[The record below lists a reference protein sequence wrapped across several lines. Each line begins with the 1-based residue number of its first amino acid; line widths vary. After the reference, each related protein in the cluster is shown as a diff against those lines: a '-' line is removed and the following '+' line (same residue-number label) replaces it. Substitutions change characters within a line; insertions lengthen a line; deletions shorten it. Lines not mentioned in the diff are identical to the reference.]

1 MSRKASKTHDDCRSL
16 LCFGCAKSSCSKRL
30 GPSDKSLVEL
40 FFDQAFNWSDPKYPL
55 GICGPCQKALKATN
69 FSNPESVTKLTDSW
83 KSMPWLSDEHFAVP
97 SSPLRSSGKCPC
109 KICEAAKSQAPTKGF
124 KHFKKSNPFGSKES
138 KAGRPPKAASGLLC
152 KDCLAE
158 VKAGEEHKCSP
169 ANRRSSLLK
178 LAEADPQGSQMIAA
192 KVVKDLPG
200 SPGKGTKRLVQAHG
214 GKPLPVLPGGSAPV
228 RSNSKKVS
236 ARNVLAIQARTDLS
250 ARKRRQVVSDV
261 NRYHKMGSVSGRKVF
276 RSNVESD
283 ISEMKRIFSTHFE
296 TTEVTINGEK
306 TILAHVKSSD
316 QFEKYLLKCKG
327 IDHGNIL
334 NRISMDSGGDFL
346 KMSMNIIDMFEATD
360 PERLANSKR
369 LDPVKVGSPGALD
382 SGIKGLFILCIGQ
395 KVNETPE
402 AINTFFELTSLKDIQ
417 YKLAS
422 DFKVG
427 NICAGLMASNAMCP
441 CIYCNQLR
449 KNFHK
454 KGDDRTVGNI
464 REMFLEFEKA
474 NGVTPRNAKAMFDSV
489 CREPILPGCD
499 PTEKILHCIPPP
511 ELHLMEGITNHV
523 LTKIRRELPEFKEFL
538 HKLNLDREKY
548 EMYTTKCNFE
558 GNDCV
563 TILNHIDDFIASTT
577 CGVGTLPGLLVQP
590 HLHFLRAFSKVVS
603 SCFGFNLEPDYGE
616 KIDLAKEAFN
626 SLVKATA
633 GLMPRRRQVR
643 YFYKVH
649 VALLHVKDFVK
660 DFGPLGPYSEQ
671 AGETAHSWWSKLWV
685 NYRSLPMTQADRL
698 FWCLVEWNFRRLSL
712 ILGTTSDDED

>member
-138 KAGRPPKAASGLLC
+138 KAGHPPKAASGLLC

-158 VKAGEEHKCSP
+158 VKAGEEHKCSA

-192 KVVKDLPG
+192 RVVKDLPG

-296 TTEVTINGEK
+296 TTEVIINGEK

-334 NRISMDSGGDFL
+334 TSQECSDAHIEFMRGGGRCGESRTFISETLRLQKWPKTPFL
-346 KMSMNIIDMFEATD
+346 LI
-360 PERLANSKR
+360 LAQNV
-369 LDPVKVGSPGALD
+369 D
-382 SGIKGLFILCIGQ
+382 Q
-395 KVNETPE
+395 
-402 AINTFFELTSLKDIQ
+402 TFAEHTAQ
-417 YKLAS
+417 S
-422 DFKVG
+422 DRMHHF
-427 NICAGLMASNAMCP
+427 S
-441 CIYCNQLR
+441 
-449 KNFHK
+449 
-454 KGDDRTVGNI
+454 
-464 REMFLEFEKA
+464 
-474 NGVTPRNAKAMFDSV
+474 
-489 CREPILPGCD
+489 
-499 PTEKILHCIPPP
+499 
-511 ELHLMEGITNHV
+511 EGY
-523 LTKIRRELPEFKEFL
+523 PEFL
-538 HKLNLDREKY
+538 
-548 EMYTTKCNFE
+548 
-558 GNDCV
+558 
-563 TILNHIDDFIASTT
+563 
-577 CGVGTLPGLLVQP
+577 CGVHLPIT
-590 HLHFLRAFSKVVS
+590 R
-603 SCFGFNLEPDYGE
+603 
-616 KIDLAKEAFN
+616 
-626 SLVKATA
+626 
-633 GLMPRRRQVR
+633 
-643 YFYKVH
+643 
-649 VALLHVKDFVK
+649 VA
-660 DFGPLGPYSEQ
+660 S
-671 AGETAHSWWSKLWV
+671 
-685 NYRSLPMTQADRL
+685 
-698 FWCLVEWNFRRLSL
+698 
-712 ILGTTSDDED
+712 